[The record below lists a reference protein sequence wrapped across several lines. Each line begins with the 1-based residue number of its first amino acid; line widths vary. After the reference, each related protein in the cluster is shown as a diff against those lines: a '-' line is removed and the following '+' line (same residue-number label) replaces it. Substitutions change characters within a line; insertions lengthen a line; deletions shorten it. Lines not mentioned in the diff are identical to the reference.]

1 MTDNRELLEQD
12 DVDDVIDRVLA
23 RTGTIAVVGLSRAPH
38 KSAHSIPA
46 MLQQEGYRIIPVN
59 PIADELLGE
68 PVHRSLATIDEPID
82 LVDAIDL
89 VDVFRPSKD
98 AADVVRAAIAAGAKA
113 VWLQTGITSDEGRA
127 LANEAGIDYVEDRC
141 LGVEVRLRGARP
153 AR

>member
-1 MTDNRELLEQD
+1 
-12 DVDDVIDRVLA
+12 
-23 RTGTIAVVGLSRAPH
+23 
-38 KSAHSIPA
+38 
-46 MLQQEGYRIIPVN
+46 MLQREGYRIIPVN

-68 PVHRSLATIDEPID
+68 PVHRSLTTIDEP
-82 LVDAIDL
+82 IDL

-98 AADVVRAAIAAGAKA
+98 AADVVRAAIAVGAKA

-127 LANEAGIDYVEDRC
+127 LAAEAGIDYVEDRC

>member
-1 MTDNRELLEQD
+1 MANARAHLEQD

-46 MLQQEGYRIIPVN
+46 MLQHEGYRIIPVN
-59 PIADELLGE
+59 PIADKLLGE
-68 PVHRSLATIDEPID
+68 PVHRSLATIDEP
-82 LVDAIDL
+82 IDL

-127 LANEAGIDYVEDRC
+127 LAAEAGIDYVEDRC

>member
-1 MTDNRELLEQD
+1 MH
-12 DVDDVIDRVLA
+12 DVDEVIERVLA

-46 MLQQEGYRIIPVN
+46 MLQDEGYRIIPVN
-59 PIADELLGE
+59 PVADELLGE
-68 PVHRSLATIDEPID
+68 PVHRSLATIDEP
-82 LVDAIDL
+82 IDL

-113 VWLQTGITSDEGRA
+113 VWLQSGITSAEGRA
-127 LANEAGIDYVEDRC
+127 LAAEAGIDYVEDRC